1 MNPKK
6 IPVDIDNKTIEEA
19 QKEVKK
25 LLIDLENGDN
35 IDPNS
40 KKEKYKLLISLN
52 DYILKVFKKRS
63 LRISSKDK
71 DKELEKNNKN

>member
-25 LLIDLENGDN
+25 LLIDLENDDN
-35 IDPNS
+35 IDSNS

-63 LRISSKDK
+63 LKISSKNE

>member
-1 MNPKK
+1 M
-6 IPVDIDNKTIEEA
+6 E
-19 QKEVKK
+19 EVKK
-25 LLIDLENGDN
+25 LLIDLENDDN

>member
-25 LLIDLENGDN
+25 LLIDLENDDN
-35 IDPNS
+35 IDSNS